1 MFIGYIR
8 VSKADGSQVT
18 DLQLD
23 ALLAAG
29 VERDHIYE
37 DHASGAKDDRPQVG
51 VYFTFQK
58 LQHELLGAPES
69 LQGIQQ
75 SSKSLNCADE

>member
-1 MFIGYIR
+1 MTPEE
-8 VSKADGSQVT
+8 KATIDQHV
-18 DLQLD
+18 Q
-23 ALLAAG
+23 A
-29 VERDHIYE
+29 I
-37 DHASGAKDDRPQVG
+37 AKVG